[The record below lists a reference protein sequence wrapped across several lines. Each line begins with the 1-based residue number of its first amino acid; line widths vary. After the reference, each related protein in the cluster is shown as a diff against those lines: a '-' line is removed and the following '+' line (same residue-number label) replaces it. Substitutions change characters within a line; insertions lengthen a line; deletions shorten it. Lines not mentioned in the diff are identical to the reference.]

1 MIRTFDSGLCAAA
14 VVLVGMLAGCAPPV
28 VDTGTAFPAAPRL
41 THGEI
46 AGVVMSVNNGEIE
59 TSRVALNRSRSTPV
73 REFAQRMITDHTA
86 INQRLQAMGVA
97 PMENGT
103 TQQLRSLTQQSVQR
117 LEQYEGAALDRAYI
131 DQQIELHEYTLNVL
145 DNTLIPS
152 ATTSQMRAELQQT
165 RSIIQAHLTH
175 ARQVRQ
181 GL

>member
-1 MIRTFDSGLCAAA
+1 MIRTRKGGLCAATMFLMAA
-14 VVLVGMLAGCAPPV
+14 VTGCATPV
-28 VDTGTAFPAAPRL
+28 IDTGTTFPVAPRM
-41 THGEI
+41 TQAEVV
-46 AGVVMSVNNGEIE
+46 GVVMAVNNGEIE
-59 TSRVALNRSRSTPV
+59 TSRVALNRSQTATI

-86 INQRLQAMGVA
+86 INQRLQAMNVA

-117 LEQYEGAALDRAYI
+117 LQQYEGAALDRAYI
-131 DQQIELHEYTLNVL
+131 DQQIELHEYTLNLL
-145 DNTLIPS
+145 DSTLIPS

-165 RSIIQAHLTH
+165 RSTIEAHLTH